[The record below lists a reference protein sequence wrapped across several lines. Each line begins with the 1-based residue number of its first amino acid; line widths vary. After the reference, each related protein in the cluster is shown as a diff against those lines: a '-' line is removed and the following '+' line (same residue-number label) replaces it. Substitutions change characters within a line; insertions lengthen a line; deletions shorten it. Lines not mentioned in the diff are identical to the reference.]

1 MAYTSAKSKFRESIP
16 GVFDVQVSNG
26 SELDIGLGLKKVG
39 EDDDEESD
47 GEIF

>member
-26 SELDIGLGLKKVG
+26 GELDISLGFKKVG
-39 EDDDEESD
+39 DDEESD